1 MNTAR
6 PERSRSFWIWG
17 FVFLLLL
24 HAAAVFR
31 FGERKD
37 PVRPASRPAPFLY
50 ASADEELRAQLA
62 GLTAFRDPTLFALPH
77 PRSFSGAAWLSFQ
90 PDIPKLTN
98 WSAPREWL
106 ELPTNQLGSALREH
120 LATNRLTAS
129 SWLAAMR
136 APGVVEVRLPGE
148 PVVTNSTVRVEGPLV
163 ARGLLS
169 LPTLPAASHHDV
181 LRRTMISVAVD
192 GEGLVETVVLSGES
206 GSPVADARALELAR
220 QFQFRPLPL
229 RNVRDREMAPP
240 TIGRLVFAW
249 QVVPATNGVP
259 AAGGLP

>member
-17 FVFLLLL
+17 FVFLFLL

-50 ASADEELRAQLA
+50 ASADEELRARLA

-90 PDIPKLTN
+90 PDVPKLTN

-120 LATNRLTAS
+120 LATNPLKAS
-129 SWLAAMR
+129 SLLAAMR
-136 APGVVEVRLPGE
+136 APGAVEVRLPGE
-148 PVVTNSTVRVEGPLV
+148 PLVTNTSFRVEGPLV
-163 ARGLLS
+163 SRGLMS
-169 LPTLPAASHHDV
+169 LPVLPAVSHHDV
-181 LRRTMISVAVD
+181 LRRTVVSVAVD

-206 GSPVADARALELAR
+206 GSPMADARALELAR

-229 RNVRDREMAPP
+229 RNVRERELAPP

-249 QVVPATNGVP
+249 QVVPPTNTVP